1 VAAPGT
7 PLADGARVV
16 GSWRGVAVLAR
27 GYPVAKG
34 GPLGWE
40 TQQAEMAQCAAQLA
54 SGAGLLALRPHV
66 CEDAAVLDPVAGL
79 PPAVLGVS
87 CPDYD
92 FFCNRMRRFRA

>member
-1 VAAPGT
+1 MAAPGT

-40 TQQAEMAQCAAQLA
+40 IQLAEMAQCAAQLA
-54 SGAGLLALRPHV
+54 SGTGLLALRPHPGGGGGSNILFYSFLSLIF
-66 CEDAAVLDPVAGL
+66 DIHRL
-79 PPAVLGVS
+79 
-87 CPDYD
+87 
-92 FFCNRMRRFRA
+92 